1 MVIGL
6 WLDSAMVPTG
16 RACAAAGVELHQP
29 ACCLAK
35 RPHQLRGLNG
45 RARVP
50 AHGTNLYHSFSVS
63 VSVYID
69 CGCCFFRPTQ
79 ALILLVF
86 GTSYHCRPV
95 TSGLQADLIMLH
107 EPMRQEARSPLCCT
121 RLVPANFTRK
131 QTRPFRTF

>member
-6 WLDSAMVPTG
+6 WLNSAMVPTG

-50 AHGTNLYHSFSVS
+50 AHGTNLYHSFRYPCISTVAAAFSAQPRRSYSWSSV
-63 VSVYID
+63 
-69 CGCCFFRPTQ
+69 
-79 ALILLVF
+79 LLTIV
-86 GTSYHCRPV
+86 
-95 TSGLQADLIMLH
+95 D
-107 EPMRQEARSPLCCT
+107 RSPLVCRQISSCCT
-121 RLVPANFTRK
+121 NQCDRK
-131 QTRPFRTF
+131 QGRPYVAPAWSQQTLPGSKPGPSGLSS